1 MAARGAKS
9 AAARF
14 NQPLP
19 VDLATTASKSAR
31 ITLYEKWQL
40 RAAIQAV
47 TAPTHGRKVM
57 AGFHVMADA
66 RGMHVQPTVR
76 RITTSDLWDALRL
89 GFEDFW
95 AKPSHYVFLCL
106 IYPIV
111 GLILTQWTSGANA
124 IQLIYPLMSGF
135 ALLGPFA
142 ALGLYEISRRRE
154 LGMNTS
160 WRHAFDVRRS
170 SAVPSIAVIGVMLV
184 ALFLLWLYTAQSIYT
199 GLFGDQPPASIG
211 GFVRDVL
218 TTSKGWTL
226 ILAGNAAGFVFAVIV
241 LATTVVAFPLL
252 LDRDVGAVSAIETS
266 ARAVMA
272 NPLQMALWGLLV
284 AVLLVIGSIPLFAGL
299 AVVMPVLGHATWHL
313 YRKMVEPER
322 VQQIRRPM

>member
-1 MAARGAKS
+1 
-9 AAARF
+9 
-14 NQPLP
+14 
-19 VDLATTASKSAR
+19 
-31 ITLYEKWQL
+31 
-40 RAAIQAV
+40 
-47 TAPTHGRKVM
+47 M

-66 RGMHVQPTVR
+66 RGMHVQPAVR

-89 GFEDFW
+89 GAEDFW

-111 GLILTQWTSGANA
+111 GLILTRWTSSGANA

-135 ALLGPFA
+135 ALVGPFA

-160 WRHAFDVRRS
+160 WWHALDVRRS
-170 SAVPSIAVIGVMLV
+170 PAIPSIAVIGIMLV

-199 GLFGDQPPASIG
+199 GLFGDRPPASIG
-211 GFVRDVL
+211 GFVREVL
-218 TTSKGWTL
+218 TTGKGWTL
-226 ILAGNAAGFVFAVIV
+226 ILAGNAAGFVFAAVV

-266 ARAVMA
+266 ARAVMT
-272 NPLQMALWGLLV
+272 NPLQMALWGLMV

-313 YRKMVEPER
+313 YRKVVEPER
-322 VQQIRRPM
+322 EQQIRRPM

>member
-1 MAARGAKS
+1 
-9 AAARF
+9 
-14 NQPLP
+14 
-19 VDLATTASKSAR
+19 
-31 ITLYEKWQL
+31 
-40 RAAIQAV
+40 
-47 TAPTHGRKVM
+47 M

-66 RGMHVQPTVR
+66 RGMHVRPTVR
-76 RITTSDLWDALRL
+76 RITTSQLWDALRL

-111 GLILTQWTSGANA
+111 GLILTRWTSSGANA

-135 ALLGPFA
+135 ALVGPFA

-160 WRHAFDVRRS
+160 WWHALDVRHS
-170 SAVPSIAVIGVMLV
+170 PAIPSIAVIGIMLV
-184 ALFLLWLYTAQSIYT
+184 VLFLLWLYTAQSIYI
-199 GLFGDQPPASIG
+199 GLFGDQAPASIG
-211 GFVRDVL
+211 GFFREVL
-218 TTSKGWTL
+218 TTSKGWML
-226 ILAGNAAGFVFAVIV
+226 ILAGNAAGFVFAVVV

-272 NPLQMALWGLLV
+272 NPLQMALWGLTV

-299 AVVMPVLGHATWHL
+299 AVVMPILGHATWHL
-313 YRKMVEPER
+313 YRKVVEPER
-322 VQQIRRPM
+322 AEQTRRPM

>member
-19 VDLATTASKSAR
+19 ADLATTASKSAR

-47 TAPTHGRKVM
+47 TAPTHRKVM

-66 RGMHVQPTVR
+66 RGMHVQQTVR

-135 ALLGPFA
+135 ALLWAICGPRP
-142 ALGLYEISRRRE
+142 LR
-154 LGMNTS
+154 
-160 WRHAFDVRRS
+160 
-170 SAVPSIAVIGVMLV
+170 
-184 ALFLLWLYTAQSIYT
+184 
-199 GLFGDQPPASIG
+199 DQPPA
-211 GFVRDVL
+211 RARREHL
-218 TTSKGWTL
+218 
-226 ILAGNAAGFVFAVIV
+226 LA
-241 LATTVVAFPLL
+241 
-252 LDRDVGAVSAIETS
+252 
-266 ARAVMA
+266 ARV
-272 NPLQMALWGLLV
+272 
-284 AVLLVIGSIPLFAGL
+284 
-299 AVVMPVLGHATWHL
+299 
-313 YRKMVEPER
+313 
-322 VQQIRRPM
+322 

>member
-1 MAARGAKS
+1 
-9 AAARF
+9 
-14 NQPLP
+14 
-19 VDLATTASKSAR
+19 
-31 ITLYEKWQL
+31 
-40 RAAIQAV
+40 
-47 TAPTHGRKVM
+47 M

-66 RGMHVQPTVR
+66 RGTHVQPTVR

-135 ALLGPFA
+135 ALVGPFA

-211 GFVRDVL
+211 GFIRDVL

-226 ILAGNAAGFVFAVIV
+226 ILAGNAAGFVFAVVV

-313 YRKMVEPER
+313 YRKVVEPER